1 MLTEAELR
9 SLYENLHKL
18 PARDQAD
25 LLAALD
31 ELEQRNRRAKA
42 QQSLL
47 DFVLYLDSTY
57 KVGSHHKHL
66 ASVLEDMAYG
76 RKSRA
81 IVNIAPRFGKSQLTS
96 VYFPAWFIGNFP
108 DKKIMLVSHTADLAV
123 DFGRKVRNIINSA
136 EYKEIFADTTLASD
150 SKSAGRWNTNKG
162 GEFFACGVGGAIAG
176 RGADLLVVDD
186 PHNEQDVLNGNF
198 EVFDKA
204 YQWYTYGARTR
215 LMPKGR
221 VAMVMC
227 MTGDTPVLLANGT
240 ERRLDAIRAG
250 DVVASYKNG
259 VLVPA
264 RVNNWQL
271 SCIDKVFEIR
281 TTCGIM
287 VRANERHPF
296 LVHRNRE
303 PQWIRLKHLQPGD
316 LLVSL
321 KDATAPELQKQNP
334 AYATLAEQKSRGIK
348 STLTR
353 RTKDLITGAKIKA
366 KHALKKIATS
376 LRTLKECAGR
386 ITTDIN
392 GPLDS
397 TNALLNEIEPR
408 ASKTAMALPLMNTKN
423 GAPRKTTYAQY
434 AATHPATTILERI
447 GTASCVSTTATKPT
461 QFVDCCATTVTSLS
475 DTEKRQKFL
484 NAPLDTFG
492 FTLRKIES
500 ITFAGEEPVYDVEVA
515 ETENFI
521 ANGLVSHNTRWHQ
534 ADLSGRLLQDMVRKP
549 DGDQWDVIE
558 FPAIFDGDP
567 PRSLWPDQWP
577 VEELLKTRAGMPPFQ
592 WSAQYMQKPTSGEA
606 SIVRRDWWQKWEED
620 DPPACNY
627 IIMSMD
633 TASETKTRSDY
644 TSISTWGVF
653 QRDGADGYPESHI
666 ILLNAIKERF
676 EFPALKRRALEE
688 YKLWEPD
695 WFLVEKKSSGVQL
708 YQELRAIGVPIQEY
722 TPHKGTGD
730 KVARLNSVTDII
742 SSGLVWYPVGRRWAE
757 DLVDEV
763 CGFPAMQH
771 DDQVDSTI
779 MALLRF
785 RNGGFIRLPSDYY
798 DDRDFVPRRAAYY

>member
-31 ELEQRNRRAKA
+31 ELDQRNRRAKA

-57 KVGSHHKHL
+57 KVGSHHKQL

-221 VAMVMC
+221 VAMVM
-227 MTGDTPVLLANGT
+227 
-240 ERRLDAIRAG
+240 
-250 DVVASYKNG
+250 
-259 VLVPA
+259 
-264 RVNNWQL
+264 
-271 SCIDKVFEIR
+271 
-281 TTCGIM
+281 
-287 VRANERHPF
+287 
-296 LVHRNRE
+296 
-303 PQWIRLKHLQPGD
+303 
-316 LLVSL
+316 
-321 KDATAPELQKQNP
+321 
-334 AYATLAEQKSRGIK
+334 
-348 STLTR
+348 
-353 RTKDLITGAKIKA
+353 
-366 KHALKKIATS
+366 
-376 LRTLKECAGR
+376 
-386 ITTDIN
+386 
-392 GPLDS
+392 
-397 TNALLNEIEPR
+397 
-408 ASKTAMALPLMNTKN
+408 
-423 GAPRKTTYAQY
+423 
-434 AATHPATTILERI
+434 
-447 GTASCVSTTATKPT
+447 
-461 QFVDCCATTVTSLS
+461 
-475 DTEKRQKFL
+475 
-484 NAPLDTFG
+484 
-492 FTLRKIES
+492 
-500 ITFAGEEPVYDVEVA
+500 
-515 ETENFI
+515 
-521 ANGLVSHNTRWHQ
+521 TRWHQ

-606 SIVRRDWWQKWEED
+606 SIVRRDWWQKWEEA